1 MATGIQP
8 EQYLRDIASAVGSS
22 DLLRAHAIATEALDR
37 GLSHPSFFNAR
48 ALWLEEQQRFQEALL
63 EFGQARALAPL
74 DPDLLNAI
82 GLCQLRLQQFQ
93 DAVESFEAAL
103 AVRPVH
109 ALTCFRLAWAN
120 EMAGAYD
127 AAERAYERAAALQPN
142 LPEALASLA
151 GILAT
156 KGETSRARST
166 AERALSVAP
175 GLPSANLALAIADL
189 SDGAYSAA
197 ESRLRDAVARL
208 NSAAN
213 SRTWARAQGLL
224 GDALDGQGRFAEAF
238 AAYAAENEA
247 LRALYAGQFSQRERP
262 ADGVRRLISWFAD
275 ASREDWLTEPGGF
288 ATPAAEHVFVLGFM
302 RSGTTLVGQVLAG
315 HPDVVVLEERDPL
328 QAAAEQF
335 LGSEAGFNSLAGLAD
350 TELDVLREDYWERMR
365 EFGLEVNGKVVVDKH
380 PLNTL
385 KLPLIAKLFPGAK
398 ILFAMRDPRDV
409 VLSCFRRHFALN
421 PATFAF
427 LQLTE
432 AAEFYDQ
439 VMHVAALFRR
449 TLPLTVR
456 EVRYEDVADQ
466 FEATVR
472 ALCPFIG
479 IEWSETMSDFSATAG
494 ALSIHSPSAPQ
505 LRRGLSQ
512 ESIGRWRNYE
522 EQMAPI
528 LPLLQPWVDRFGYT
542 AG

>member
-8 EQYLRDIASAVGSS
+8 EQYVRDIASAVGSS

-37 GLSHPSFFNAR
+37 GLSHPTFFNAR

-103 AVRPVH
+103 AVRPAH

-120 EMAGAYD
+120 EMVGAYD
-127 AAERAYERAAALQPN
+127 AAERAYERAIALQPN
-142 LPEALASLA
+142 FPEALASLA

-166 AERALSVAP
+166 AERALSIAP
-175 GLPSANLALAIADL
+175 GLPSANLALAITDL
-189 SDGAYSAA
+189 SDAAYSAA
-197 ESRLRDAVARL
+197 ESRLRDAIGRL

-213 SRTWARAQGLL
+213 SRSWARAQGLL

-238 AAYAAENEA
+238 AAYVAENEA

-262 ADGVRRLISWFAD
+262 ADGARRLISWFED
-275 ASREDWLTEPGGF
+275 ASREDWLGEPSGF
-288 ATPAAEHVFVLGFM
+288 ATPAAEHVFVVGFM
-302 RSGTTLVGQVLAG
+302 RSGTTLLGQVLAG

-328 QAAAEQF
+328 QTPAEQF
-335 LGSEAGFNSLAGLAD
+335 LGSEAGFDSLVRLAD
-350 TELDVLREDYWERMR
+350 SELDVLREEYWERVP

-385 KLPLIAKLFPGAK
+385 KLPLIAKLFPEAK

-409 VLSCFRRHFALN
+409 VLSCFHRHFALN

-427 LQLTE
+427 LRLTE

-439 VMHVAALFRR
+439 VMRLAALFRQ
-449 TLPLTVR
+449 TLPLTVH
-456 EVRYEDVADQ
+456 EVRYEDVAEQ
-466 FEATVR
+466 LEATIK

-479 IEWSETMSDFSATAG
+479 IEWSERMSDFSATASS
-494 ALSIHSPSAPQ
+494 LSIHSPSAPQ
-505 LRRGLSQ
+505 LRRGLSR

-522 EQMAPI
+522 EQLAPI
-528 LPLLQPWVDRFGYT
+528 LPVLQPWVDCFGY
-542 AG
+542 AAR